1 MTQSEKGKMEFLKS
15 RFACTT
21 VTAAAAIWALL
32 TQQIVYF
39 RLLSFHSNYD
49 GANACHRNALI
60 LWGWMAKSTLWI
72 MSWQAK
78 WVKMMSRVFCISD
91 ESVVQKPPALRRL
104 QTVDILLRQAIKGSR
119 NPVTSWPDGIDL
131 LWFLWNSGK
140 YIGKTNQLIYIF
152 WTLQF
157 IMTVWIYIYLKT
169 SQP

>member
-1 MTQSEKGKMEFLKS
+1 MTQFGKEKMEFLKS

-39 RLLSFHSNYD
+39 RLLSFHSNCD
-49 GANACHRNALI
+49 AANAYHWNALI

-91 ESVVQKPPALRRL
+91 ESVVQKPPASSRL

-131 LWFLWNSGK
+131 LWFPWNSDN
-140 YIGKTNQLIYIF
+140 YIGKTNWLIYFLDFAISYDCVN
-152 WTLQF
+152 
-157 IMTVWIYIYLKT
+157 IHISKT